1 MNKLLP
7 SLVVLSCLVSSCETA
22 TPENYFDRA
31 VLNCNLMHGFAG
43 PGMER
48 QLKDPSVKLAPGGG
62 SQTVQM
68 TRKEVVDGLI
78 QSIEEA
84 HAKVRKLKETDETRD
99 MLKAS
104 HALYEY
110 VLPVYRNEYQQL
122 AKLYDEGATG
132 SEILAFQLA
141 IRTKYAAGFQSRMD
155 ALTMAAKPFAGK
167 HGINVQWDVKTSP
180 GG

>member
-7 SLVVLSCLVSSCETA
+7 PLVVLSCLVSSCETA

-43 PGMER
+43 AGMER

-62 SQTVQM
+62 TVQM
-68 TRKEVVDGLI
+68 TRKEMVDGLI

-84 HAKVRKLKETDETRD
+84 HSKVRKLKKTDETRD

-104 HALYEY
+104 YALYEY
-110 VLPVYRNEYQQL
+110 VLPVYRRRYQEL
-122 AKLYDEGATG
+122 ARLYDEGATG
-132 SEILAFQLA
+132 SEILAFQLE
-141 IRTKYAAGFQSRMD
+141 IRTEYAAGFQSRMD
-155 ALTMAAKPFAGK
+155 ALTAAAKPFAEK
-167 HGINVQWDVKTSP
+167 HGIKVQWDVRTSP